1 MGVKAIPQFAKIV
14 ADSDFDGL
22 IGAAILKTFNPAA
35 EVKFSHAALVRNG
48 NMDKEI
54 DASTV
59 IVDLPFHQNCGWYLD
74 HHQTNKP
81 TKQESLEFEK
91 KGGVTNWQA
100 TPSAARLVYD
110 LINPHCDLANFVE
123 VMPFVDA
130 LDSGGITIEQFRED
144 GELMRFSRTLKVTE
158 SDYMNHIVSQLAQG
172 KTIFQ
177 ILQLPEVKSRL
188 SIQQQQRVAIQKV
201 VESNTVIINRLAVCN
216 LQDTGHFSNGYLV
229 TAWAGNK
236 ADACC
241 IIHGY
246 SDGNIN
252 DPNRPPLSASFYANS
267 FVKGGQGKYDLS
279 RLATKFDSSG
289 GGHMN
294 ACGCRIQPP
303 GLDDNLAKW
312 LQMWSD
318 RDAVLAVNHNTA
330 NM

>member
-1 MGVKAIPQFAKIV
+1 
-14 ADSDFDGL
+14 
-22 IGAAILKTFNPAA
+22 
-35 EVKFSHAALVRNG
+35 
-48 NMDKEI
+48 
-54 DASTV
+54 
-59 IVDLPFHQNCGWYLD
+59 
-74 HHQTNKP
+74 
-81 TKQESLEFEK
+81 
-91 KGGVTNWQA
+91 
-100 TPSAARLVYD
+100 
-110 LINPHCDLANFVE
+110 
-123 VMPFVDA
+123 
-130 LDSGGITIEQFRED
+130 
-144 GELMRFSRTLKVTE
+144 MRFSRTLKVTE